1 MPPDSRS
8 SLNRLLTIPNSIAEG
23 SPGLN
28 RPSVWTIDS
37 VGGWSASNQKLN
49 IVAKRRAWAFGLV
62 AKSSVDQERRLADE
76 ETAQSSVAYGSP
88 EWCAIPLKP
97 ALVKAV
103 ATGNSMLKARALR
116 SEFMLWTTYS

>member
-8 SLNRLLTIPNSIAEG
+8 SLNRLLTIPNSSADG

-49 IVAKRRAWAFGLV
+49 IVAKRRACAFGLV
-62 AKSSVDQERRLADE
+62 AKSAVDQVRVLAVE
-76 ETAQSSVAYGSP
+76 EFAQSSVAYGSP
-88 EWCAIPLKP
+88 EWCEMPLKP
-97 ALVKAV
+97 TLVNAV
-103 ATGNSMLKARALR
+103 
-116 SEFMLWTTYS
+116 